1 MMTKVAISPMGA
13 ARIRPR
19 TANSDLEPKNRYRFV
34 IVPKVVHPW
43 FELVHEGAKGAAEY
57 LKQTAE
63 IDVTVEY
70 RAPQKASVIE
80 QNEILA
86 SVIATQPDGI
96 AVDLLDSNA
105 NRPVLQEVMDRGIQL
120 VAFDSLPP
128 EGMIFTSIGNDFCQQ
143 AKIAS
148 ERLVQILGGRGKVA
162 IMQGVPTAP
171 NHRIRYEC
179 HKEVFGRYRDIEIG
193 AEGIDNDNIEQAQQQ
208 ASSIMKAHR
217 DLGGWVA
224 CDAAGPIGIGR
235 AIKEAGL
242 AGQVK
247 LVGIDN
253 LPEMLKLI
261 TDGVAD
267 SSSSTRPHIQ
277 GFYAVMMLYD
287 AANGIVTPKMVDT
300 GILFITPDNLE
311 GELR

>member
-1 MMTKVAISPMGA
+1 MRAG
-13 ARIRPR
+13 RFRPR
-19 TANSDLEPKNRYRFV
+19 SANSDSEPKDSYRFV

-43 FELVHEGAKGAAEY
+43 FELVNEGAKDAGEY
-57 LKQTAE
+57 LKRTAG

-70 RAPQKASVIE
+70 CAPQQASVIE
-80 QNEILA
+80 QNQILA
-86 SVIATQPDGI
+86 TVMATQPDGI
-96 AVDLLDSNA
+96 AIDLLDSDA

-120 VAFDSLPP
+120 VAFDSVPP
-128 EGMIFTSIGNDFCQQ
+128 EGMIFTTIGNDFCRQ

-148 ERLVQILGGRGKVA
+148 ERLAQILGGRGKVA
-162 IMQGVPTAP
+162 IMHGVPTAP

-179 HKEVFGRYRDIEIG
+179 HKEVFDKYRDIQLV
-193 AEGIDNDNIEQAQQQ
+193 AEGIDNDNIEQAQEQ
-208 ASSIMKAHR
+208 ATAILEAYR
-217 DLGGWVA
+217 DLDGWVA

-253 LPEMLKLI
+253 LPEMLELI
-261 TDGVAD
+261 KNGIAD

-277 GFYAVMMLYD
+277 GFYSVMMLYD

-300 GILFITPDNLE
+300 GILFITSDNLE
-311 GELR
+311 GELC

>member
-1 MMTKVAISPMGA
+1 MTKEVMSPIRG
-13 ARIRPR
+13 ARIQHR
-19 TANSDLEPKNRYRFV
+19 TVNSDPEPKDRYRFV
-34 IVPKVVHPW
+34 IIPKVVQPW
-43 FELVHEGAKGAAEY
+43 FELVHEGAKDAAEY
-57 LKQTAE
+57 LKQTAGS
-63 IDVTVEY
+63 DVTVEY
-70 RAPQKASVIE
+70 CAPQQANATE
-80 QNEILA
+80 QNGILA
-86 SVIATQPDGI
+86 RVIATQPDGI
-96 AVDLLDSNA
+96 AIDLLDSDA
-105 NRPVLQEVMDRGIQL
+105 NRSVLQEVMNRGIHL
-120 VAFDSLPP
+120 AAFDSVPP

-148 ERLVQILGGRGKVA
+148 ERLVQILSGRGKVA

-171 NHRIRYEC
+171 NHRIRYGC
-179 HKEVFGRYRDIEIG
+179 HKEVFNKHQDIEIV

-208 ASSIMKAHR
+208 ASAIMKAHR
-217 DLGGWVA
+217 DLDGWVA

-242 AGQVK
+242 VGQVK

-277 GFYAVMMLYD
+277 GFYSVMMLYD
-287 AANGIVTPKMVDT
+287 AANGIVTPKTVDT

>member
-1 MMTKVAISPMGA
+1 MRKRPIRATH
-13 ARIRPR
+13 IRPHTTSGDAESR
-19 TANSDLEPKNRYRFV
+19 RRYRFA

-43 FELVHEGAKGAAEY
+43 FELVHEGAKDAAEY
-57 LKQTAE
+57 LKQTAGIE
-63 IDVTVEY
+63 VTVEY
-70 RAPQKASVIE
+70 RAPNQPSVVE
-80 QNEILA
+80 QNQILK

-96 AVDLLDSNA
+96 AIDLLDSDA
-105 NRPVLQEVMDRGIQL
+105 NRPMLQDVKDHRIQL
-120 VAFDSLPP
+120 VVFDSVPP
-128 EGMIFTSIGNDFCQQ
+128 EGMHFTSIGNDFCQQ
-143 AKIAS
+143 AKIAA

-179 HKEVFGRYRDIEIG
+179 HKEVFKKYRGIEIV
-193 AEGIDNDNIEQAQQQ
+193 ADGIDNDDIEQAQKQ
-208 ASSIMKAHR
+208 ATAIMKAHP
-217 DLGGWVA
+217 DLDGWVA

-247 LVGIDN
+247 LVGLDN
-253 LPEMLKLI
+253 LPDMLQLI
-261 TDGVAD
+261 KDGVAD

-277 GFYAVMMLYD
+277 GFYSVMMLYD
-287 AANGIVTPKMVDT
+287 AANGIATPKTVDT
-300 GILFITPDNLE
+300 GILFITPDDLE